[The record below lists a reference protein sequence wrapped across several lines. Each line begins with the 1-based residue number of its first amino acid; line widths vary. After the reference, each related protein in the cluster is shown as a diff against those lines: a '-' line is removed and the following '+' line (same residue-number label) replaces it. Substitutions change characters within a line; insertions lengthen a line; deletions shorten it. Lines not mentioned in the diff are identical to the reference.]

1 MKLDPLPPIPSPPEQ
16 RWHLFRIKVLPFLSF
31 CGVLFFAVWLWG
43 LNLANPLVMGQ
54 AEGLTANVISPVPG
68 RVTRLGAA
76 LYQPVKQGDVIAVVD
91 GSDPQI
97 LSNTVA
103 VIQAEMEAIR
113 ADAGMDAGDRVRFAQ
128 FQMDWLAQRSELV
141 GLRAELQYA
150 ESELARQ
157 ERLLKEGISSQ
168 SELDIARRDV
178 DRLTREVKEKTG
190 AVDAAERSLGELDP
204 STKGADSP
212 SVRALLAVAAEQLH
226 LAEAQL
232 QPVLLRAPIDGFV
245 TRLDIAPDSTIVRG
259 AVLATVASSKVDRI
273 VGYIPQPVRIEPKVG
288 MKLEVRSRG
297 THRQLATTEVTHVGP
312 RIELFDAPLRV
323 RGMGAAQERGL
334 PIVVSV
340 PNNMNLRPG
349 ELVDLRLITD

>member
-1 MKLDPLPPIPSPPEQ
+1 MKLDPLPPIPSPPQQ
-16 RWHLFRIKVLPFLSF
+16 RWHIFRIKVLPVLSF
-31 CGVLFFAVWLWG
+31 GVVLLAAVWLWG
-43 LNLANPLVMGQ
+43 MNLANPLVMGQ
-54 AEGLTANVISPVPG
+54 AEGLTASIVSPVPG
-68 RVTRLGAA
+68 RVARIDVN

-91 GSDPQI
+91 AADPQV

-113 ADAGMDAGDRVRFAQ
+113 AEAGMDTGDRVRFAQ
-128 FQMDWLAQRSELV
+128 FQMDWLTKRSDLV
-141 GLRAELQYA
+141 SLRAELQYA
-150 ESELARQ
+150 EAELARQ

-168 SELDIARRDV
+168 AELDIARRDV
-178 DRLTREVKEKTG
+178 ERLTREVKETTA
-190 AVDAAERSLGELDP
+190 AVDAAEAALRDLDP
-204 STKGADSP
+204 VTKGGDSA
-212 SVRALLAVAAEQLH
+212 SVRAMLAVAGEQLH

-245 TRLDIAPDSTIVRG
+245 TQLAIAPDSTIVRG
-259 AVLATVASSKVDRI
+259 AILAVVSSAKVDRI

-297 THRQLATTEVTHVGP
+297 THRQLAVTEVTHVGP

-334 PIVVSV
+334 PIVGGV
-340 PNNMNLRPG
+340 PPDMHLRPG